1 MSCINDYTEENS
13 VIYIDGTENEPVPGF
28 NEIMARM
35 AELYIDNYLD
45 PNYLDSIPSDETIIV
60 DYTTLSEE
68 EMSELFKCAVTS
80 MELEANDNSTCML
93 LS

>member
-1 MSCINDYTEENS
+1 MSYINDYTEENS

-28 NEIMARM
+28 NELMARI

-45 PNYLDSIPSDETIIV
+45 PDYLDSIPSDETIII

-68 EMSELFKCAVTS
+68 EKEELFMCAVAS
-80 MELEANDNSTCML
+80 MELESDDNSSSLL

>member
-1 MSCINDYTEENS
+1 MDYINDYTEENS

-28 NEIMARM
+28 NELMARI

-45 PNYLDSIPSDETIIV
+45 PDYLDSIPSDETIII

-68 EMSELFKCAVTS
+68 EKEELFMCAVAS
-80 MELEANDNSTCML
+80 MEHESDDNSDSLL

>member
-1 MSCINDYTEENS
+1 MSYINDYTEENS

-28 NEIMARM
+28 NELMARI

-45 PNYLDSIPSDETIIV
+45 QDYLDSIPFDETIII

-68 EMSELFKCAVTS
+68 EKKELFMCAVAS
-80 MELEANDNSTCML
+80 MELESDDNSSSLL